1 MGVFIGFFE
10 RFWLVFSKKHSLL
23 QHAYLYSVTSNT
35 KAKVY
40 LLPLFRVEGQL
51 P

>member
-23 QHAYLYSVTSNT
+23 QHAYLYSVTS
-35 KAKVY
+35 VI
-40 LLPLFRVEGQL
+40 V
-51 P
+51 

>member
-23 QHAYLYSVTSNT
+23 QHAYLYSVTSPVFSIEKT
-35 KAKVY
+35 VIYARKI
-40 LLPLFRVEGQL
+40 
-51 P
+51 

>member
-23 QHAYLYSVTSNT
+23 QHAYLYSVTSQ
-35 KAKVY
+35 
-40 LLPLFRVEGQL
+40 R
-51 P
+51 

>member
-23 QHAYLYSVTSNT
+23 QHAYLYSVTSGKEFPN
-35 KAKVY
+35 KKNNILYYAK
-40 LLPLFRVEGQL
+40 
-51 P
+51 